1 MADKTD
7 NAIRFLNAYASIE
20 RSLNQM
26 LCKNDY
32 VPFKRL
38 VRLAAKNNTVVAKNE
53 ELLKEYADLRNAIV
67 HQRSRTEEI
76 IAEPLD
82 SVTENIERI
91 ANLLNSDESVFAYST
106 TPVRCANETTTVKEG
121 YYLIH
126 EIGGDKLPVYK
137 DGEFLG
143 LITMDQLAGWMVNGH
158 SADEPVRNLI
168 EDDKG
173 MTVFMA
179 KTQSIMDAVLFFDR
193 TVKDSGSAPVILV
206 TENGKPQEMP
216 IGILSTHDLSRILAA
231 LV

>member
-1 MADKTD
+1 MVDSTE

-32 VPFKRL
+32 IPFKRL
-38 VRLAAKNNTVVAKNE
+38 VHLAARNNKIVAKNE
-53 ELLKEYADLRNAIV
+53 ETLKEYADLRNAIV

-76 IAEPLD
+76 IAEPID
-82 SVTENIERI
+82 SVTENIEHI
-91 ANLLNSDESVFAYST
+91 ADLLNADESVYAYST
-106 TPVRCANETTTVKEG
+106 TPVRCADEHTTVKEG

-126 EIGGDKLPVYK
+126 EISGDKLPVYRNE
-137 DGEFLG
+137 EFIG
-143 LITMDQLAGWMVNGH
+143 LVTMDQLAGWMVNGN
-158 SADEPVRNLI
+158 SENEPVMNLI

-179 KTQSIMDAVLFFDR
+179 RNQSIMDAVLFFDQ

-206 TENGKPQEMP
+206 TETGKPQEKP